1 MPSPPLLIN
10 RGGISKGQ
18 THPPLMQASLMS
30 SHRNMEEERGREER
44 EDAPV
49 VVEEGETKEIML
61 VDLESDG
68 GDGSTPAAPPMLEL
82 NLLESFGSVEAER
95 APVAVPESEP
105 KVFSCN
111 YCQRKFYSSQALG
124 GHQNAHKRERTLA
137 KRGAAHHHGGFV
149 GDHAGGGVGGG
160 AAYRFPPSMA
170 SLPLHGSYPG
180 SHLGIQ
186 MHSMVHKPYIGTMTT
201 AAATMTSMAAAGLL
215 YGRQGAWSRP
225 PPIVNRQ
232 PAIGRLLTEEFYGA
246 ARAPAARFDESAK
259 AVVGGF
265 RWSGGAGGAAGGN
278 HLNAR
283 QEELPKLD
291 LSLKL

>member
-1 MPSPPLLIN
+1 
-10 RGGISKGQ
+10 
-18 THPPLMQASLMS
+18 
-30 SHRNMEEERGREER
+30 MEEEKGREER
-44 EDAPV
+44 EVAPLLV
-49 VVEEGETKEIML
+49 DEGGEEGEPKEIML

-68 GDGSTPAAPPMLEL
+68 KDAGNGSTPAPPMLEL

-95 APVAVPESEP
+95 PTAAVPESEP

-137 KRGAAHHHGGFV
+137 KRGAAHRHGGFV
-149 GDHAGGGVGGG
+149 GDHGVGGG
-160 AAYRFPPSMA
+160 GGAPYRLPPSMA

-180 SHLGIQ
+180 SPLGIQ
-186 MHSMVHKPYIGTMTT
+186 MHSMVHEPYIGTMTA
-201 AAATMTSMAAAGLL
+201 AAATMTPMAAAGLL
-215 YGRQGAWSRP
+215 YGRHGAWSRP

-246 ARAPAARFDESAK
+246 ARAPVARFDESAK
-259 AVVGGF
+259 AAVGGF
-265 RWSGGAGGAAGGN
+265 RWTSGAGGAAGGN
-278 HLNAR
+278 HLNVR